1 MITELED
8 QFFNEVIA
16 KVTKVAGVD
25 IVYFLRNSQVIKE
38 HNNAQSENY
47 LAEVQNILKSDS
59 ISSELSS
66 TLFSDEFHTYS
77 FLNESGLMVISKL
90 SIQGQENLYMV
101 IVAGENEPV
110 DLLNLLRI
118 CKEARQSF
126 LDKQVT
132 SS

>member
-8 QFFNEVIA
+8 QFFNEIIA

-25 IVYFLRNSQVIKE
+25 IVYFLRNNQIIKE
-38 HNNAQSENY
+38 HNNAQRENY
-47 LAEVQNILKSDS
+47 LPEVQNILKSDS
-59 ISSELSS
+59 ISNEISS
-66 TLFSDEFHTYS
+66 NLFSDEFHTYS
-77 FLNESGLMVISKL
+77 FLNESGLIVISKL
-90 SIQGQENLYMV
+90 SIQGQENFYMI

-126 LDKQVT
+126 LEQQVT
-132 SS
+132 SA